1 MCPHRPRAVLPRGR
15 RAPAAADRAMVRGRR
30 RGQRRADVHSG
41 VWSLLLTPS
50 APQAQRV
57 SKGAQEPP
65 FPATQA
71 GDAAEAANLLR
82 GLANVQVLRARL
94 SARVVAESLAR
105 MAQPCRVVVLYP
117 ARPRS
122 TPPLATRSPS

>member
-1 MCPHRPRAVLPRGR
+1 
-15 RAPAAADRAMVRGRR
+15 MVRGRR

-105 MAQPCRVVVLYP
+105 MAQPCRVVVSGP
-117 ARPRS
+117 AAFNAAARDA
-122 TPPLATRSPS
+122 LAELMDVEEQVTILPA